1 MSNAEARLTE
11 RQREWLEHL
20 RACKLGEETVRA
32 YARRSGISVGSL
44 YQAASVLRRLGVLP
58 PATKS
63 TGSGRTRAAA
73 PKFVALRAVRTSEG
87 SAPSWRARLPNGV
100 VLEGGGAVDGELL
113 ARLAAL

>member
-32 YARRSGISVGSL
+32 YARRRGISAGSL

-58 PATKS
+58 ATKS
-63 TGSGRTRAAA
+63 TGSGRTRPTP

>member
-20 RACKLGEETVRA
+20 RACQLGEETIGA
-32 YARRSGISVGSL
+32 YARRRGISAGSL
-44 YQAASVLRRLGVLP
+44 YQAASVLRRLGILP
-58 PATKS
+58 AATRS
-63 TGSGRTRAAA
+63 SGSGRPRGA
-73 PKFVALRAVRTSEG
+73 PPRFVALRAVRTSEG
-87 SAPSWRARLPNGV
+87 GAPSWRARLPNGV